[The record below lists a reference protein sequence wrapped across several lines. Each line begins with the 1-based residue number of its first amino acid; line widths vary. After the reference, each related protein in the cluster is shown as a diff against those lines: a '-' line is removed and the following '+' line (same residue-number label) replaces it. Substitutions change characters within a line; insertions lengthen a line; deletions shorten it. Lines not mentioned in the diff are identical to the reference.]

1 MKTTLLVLLASV
13 GLACAEL
20 SPEEFNKVRNFALT
34 CGREFGGNGFH
45 FVGVLEDPV
54 ALWVYRF
61 RNVDLVC
68 DVPTWVDDFE
78 EAREYMILTF
88 RRSD

>member
-1 MKTTLLVLLASV
+1 MKTTLLVLLASI

-34 CGREFGGNGFH
+34 CGFH
-45 FVGVLEDPV
+45 FVGVFEDPV